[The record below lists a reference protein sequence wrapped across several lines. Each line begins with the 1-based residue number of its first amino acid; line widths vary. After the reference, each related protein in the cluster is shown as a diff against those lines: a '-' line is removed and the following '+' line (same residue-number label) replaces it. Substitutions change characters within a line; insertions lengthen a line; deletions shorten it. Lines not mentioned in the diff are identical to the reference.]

1 MSLPALRRP
10 APPVSVLAAT
20 AAGLAVAPVPSAHA
34 ADGTTRAATSLSIRA
49 VHSAVRPGGS
59 DSVTGHLGIAGPL
72 TSAGRTVTLEAK
84 PMGTDAFTPVGTATA
99 GARGG
104 LHESVMP
111 DVTTRYR
118 WHYAGDTDARPSI
131 SGIAT
136 VRVRTPQHP
145 AHRID
150 TSLSIR
156 AVCRVVE
163 PNGSDLVRGHL
174 RARRVP
180 LPHRVVILV
189 SRTAGSDSWAFEGAH
204 RTRRLGAVAF
214 RVKPDENTA
223 YRMVF

>member
-1 MSLPALRRP
+1 MSLTALRRTA
-10 APPVSVLAAT
+10 APVAVLAAPT
-20 AAGLAVAPVPSAHA
+20 SGLAVAPVSSAHA
-34 ADGTTRAATSLSIRA
+34 AEGATRAATSLSIRA

-59 DSVTGHLGIAGPL
+59 DTVTGHLGVAGPL
-72 TSAGRTVTLEAK
+72 TSAGRTVTLEEK
-84 PMGTDAFTPVGTATA
+84 PMGTDCFTPVGTATA

-118 WHYAGDTDARPSI
+118 WHYTGDSDTRPSI

-156 AVCRVVE
+156 AVHRVVK
-163 PNGSDLVRGHL
+163 PNGSDLIRGHL
-174 RARRVP
+174 RAR
-180 LPHRVVILV
+180 
-189 SRTAGSDSWAFEGAH
+189 
-204 RTRRLGAVAF
+204 
-214 RVKPDENTA
+214 
-223 YRMVF
+223 